1 MSRRLVS
8 SLATI
13 WRLARPYFFS
23 EERWSG
29 RILLGTIIVI
39 ELSIVAINVMINQWN
54 NRFYNALQERDW
66 NAFVS
71 ELLFFCALA
80 AIYIALAVYQLY
92 LNQWLQIR
100 WRRWMTRQYLDHW
113 LAGANHYRMQL
124 LGDAADNPDQRI
136 AEDINMFIDRTL
148 SISVGL
154 LSAIVTLCS
163 FVVILWA
170 LSAAAPLHLFGAS
183 FTIPGYLVWAALL
196 YAIFGTTLTHLI
208 GRPLIALNF
217 QQQRLEA
224 DFRFN
229 MAVSYTHLTLPTN

>member
-1 MSRRLVS
+1 MSRLLS
-8 SLATI
+8 TLAII

-23 EERWSG
+23 EDRWAG
-29 RILLGTIIVI
+29 RVLLGTVIAI
-39 ELSIVAINVMINQWN
+39 ELSIVAINVMLNQWN
-54 NRFYNALQERDW
+54 NRFYNALQERNWD
-66 NAFVS
+66 AFVH
-71 ELLFFCALA
+71 ELGFFCVLA
-80 AIYIALAVYQLY
+80 ASYIVLAVYQLY

-100 WRRWMTRQYLDHW
+100 WRRWMTRQYLEHW
-113 LAGANHYRMQL
+113 LAGGNHYRMQL

-183 FTIPGYLVWAALL
+183 FAIPGSLEWGSSHRTDGA
-196 YAIFGTTLTHLI
+196 
-208 GRPLIALNF
+208 GRRRRASTESPRRSPAS
-217 QQQRLEA
+217 R
-224 DFRFN
+224 RR
-229 MAVSYTHLTLPTN
+229 